1 MRPTKCAQEKVNR
14 TLRSGA
20 RVKNEGKFGVFAVT
34 RNSNFCKLP
43 SISPKV
49 EEIEVCF
56 VVYQLCGGFEVKNQQ
71 T

>member
-1 MRPTKCAQEKVNR
+1 MRPTKCDQEKVNR

-34 RNSNFCKLP
+34 RNSNYCTLP

-49 EEIEVCF
+49 EEIDVMNHCSRMIH
-56 VVYQLCGGFEVKNQQ
+56 Q
-71 T
+71 